1 MIPLT
6 VSREELRLA
15 RSWVTEVVDEARAAG
30 GDDLHVTIGTMVET
44 PRAAVHA
51 AALAEVAD
59 FFSFGTNDLTQMVV
73 GFSRDDVEAHL
84 MPVYLE
90 AGLLRINL
98 FETIDVNGVREH
110 VALGVERGR
119 ARNAELQIGGCGVT

>member
-1 MIPLT
+1 MLGTRGVRLGVMKPGLYAMQVRALLAAARDRVEAGGKTIVEIMIPLT

-30 GDDLHVTIGTMVET
+30 GDALHVTIGTMVET

-59 FFSFGTNDLTQMVV
+59 FFAFGPNDLTQQVFV
-73 GFSRDDVEAHL
+73 FSRDDFEARS
-84 MPVYLE
+84 E
-90 AGLLRINL
+90 
-98 FETIDVNGVREH
+98 
-110 VALGVERGR
+110 
-119 ARNAELQIGGCGVT
+119 